1 MNQSFALTVKK
12 QARIAP
18 GKLILV
24 DTQWLTPASLGEEDH
39 HHHVSVRSS
48 HGLRRGISNREIITC
63 KLLCVAA
70 KSGFLTAL
78 QRLKVSH
85 NHVQRVASAAAATAS
100 CKALS
105 ESSSARQQKGGDV
118 VEPNFG
124 GGGDDGDNGGEDGD
138 EKKKDIDDGEDLQ
151 EKKKEGISGWLPDW
165 INLSTEDSKTIL
177 AAFTVSLV
185 FRWFIAEPRY
195 IPSLSM
201 YPTFEV
207 GDRII
212 AEKVCRYDDDSS
224 TIATNSFFLSF
235 FFLEQI
241 RTNVGGDPIRVRVS
255 DSQNANVPYQI
266 SKKLEIQQC

>member
-1 MNQSFALTVKK
+1 VNQSFALIVKK

-18 GKLILV
+18 GKLILR
-24 DTQWLTPASLGEEDH
+24 DTQWLTPASLGEENDDDDDD

-48 HGLRRGISNREIITC
+48 HGLRKGISNREIITC

-78 QRLKVSH
+78 QRLEVSH
-85 NHVQRVASAAAATAS
+85 NHVQRVAYAAAATAS

-118 VEPNFG
+118 DKPNFG
-124 GGGDDGDNGGEDGD
+124 GGGGDGDNGGEDGD
-138 EKKKDIDDGEDLQ
+138 EKKKDINDGEDLQ
-151 EKKKEGISGWLPDW
+151 EKKKEGISGWLPGW

-195 IPSLSM
+195 IPALSM

-224 TIATNSFFLSF
+224 TIATNSSFLPSFLSF
-235 FFLEQI
+235 FFS
-241 RTNVGGDPIRVRVS
+241 RFGPMSVVT
-255 DSQNANVPYQI
+255 
-266 SKKLEIQQC
+266 